1 MEELKILVITM
12 YALILEVIGTA
23 FMAAAFAVTVHY
35 YDIFFR
41 QTEKEIA
48 VGEGKTIRRFD

>member
-1 MEELKILVITM
+1 M